1 MNIPS
6 IGTNFYNDYAN
17 QNEKTNKITGEEEC
31 KTCKNR
37 KYKDGSDDPGVS
49 FKTAGKI
56 DPKNVAST
64 VRGHEQ
70 EHVVRERA
78 KAEREDKQV
87 VSQTVRIKSD
97 ICPECGKSYV
107 SGGET
112 VTVTKSKPESPFDVG
127 IASEVMESGSILN
140 TKA

>member
-1 MNIPS
+1 MNIS
-6 IGTNFYNDYAN
+6 NLSNNYYNSAVYS
-17 QNEKTNKITGEEEC
+17 QNNAGKTGNVEEC
-31 KTCKNR
+31 KTCESR

-56 DPKNVAST
+56 NPSNVAST

-78 KAEREDKQV
+78 KAEREGKNII
-87 VSQTVRIKSD
+87 SQTVRIKSD

-112 VTVTKSKPESPFDVG
+112 VTVTKSKPDSPYNVG
-127 IASEVMESGSILN
+127 LPQQVAESGTYLN
-140 TKA
+140 TKI